1 MWDYYPMKAVRALAA
16 SCTLLVASFA
26 AHILAGGDS
35 LSLHSALP
43 MVFLS
48 FLISTLLIRKSGDP
62 IRVAIAIFVAQNAGH
77 LILGGQASSD
87 SQMLFAHVSAGV
99 LSYHLLR
106 YFDRNLPDLGRA
118 FIALL
123 APALP
128 HIQIKITLPPFVS
141 EFSYPNLNT
150 QHLSTAY
157 SLRGPP
163 LH

>member
-1 MWDYYPMKAVRALAA
+1 MWDSSPMKAIRALAA
-16 SCTLLVASFA
+16 SCTLLLASLT

-43 MVFLS
+43 MAFLS
-48 FLISTLLIRKSGDP
+48 LLISTLLIRKSGDP
-62 IRVAIAIFVAQNAGH
+62 IRVAMAIFLAQNAGH
-77 LILGGQASSD
+77 LILGGQAPSE
-87 SQMLFAHVSAGV
+87 SQMLLAHVSAGA

-123 APALP
+123 APTLP
-128 HIQIKITLPPFVS
+128 HLQIKVSLPRCVS
-141 EFSYPNLNT
+141 DFSYQNRNT
-150 QHLSTAY
+150 QYLSSAY

-163 LH
+163 QH

>member
-1 MWDYYPMKAVRALAA
+1 MKAIRALAA
-16 SCTLLVASFA
+16 SCTLLIASFA

-48 FLISTLLIRKSGDP
+48 LLISTLLIRKSGDP
-62 IRVAIAIFVAQNAGH
+62 IRVAMAIFAAQNAGH

-87 SQMLFAHVSAGV
+87 SQMLFAHVSAGA

-118 FIALL
+118 LISLL
-123 APALP
+123 TPSLP
-128 HIQIKITLPPFVS
+128 DYIVTFTHLILIPRISFQR
-141 EFSYPNLNT
+141 NT
-150 QHLSTAY
+150 HQHFLSAY